1 VKHQGYA
8 ADEGKSEAE
17 AHQDQGFMMPEYFAE
32 NGVDSEKQ
40 KTTARMRHDGR
51 QPNARNISQ
60 PRQPGQAAQE
70 SGGFDR
76 CHAEHG
82 RLAAKA
88 RGEQQ

>member
-40 KTTARMRHDGR
+40 KTTAACATTAASQTLGNFSATH
-51 QPNARNISQ
+51 PARP
-60 PRQPGQAAQE
+60 PRRVAA
-70 SGGFDR
+70 FDR